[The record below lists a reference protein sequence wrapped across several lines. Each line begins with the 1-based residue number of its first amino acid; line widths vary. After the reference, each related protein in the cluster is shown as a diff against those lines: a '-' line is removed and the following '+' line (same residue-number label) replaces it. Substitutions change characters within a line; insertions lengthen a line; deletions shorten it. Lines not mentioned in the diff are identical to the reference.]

1 MQRRAAD
8 KAGEDDVWRGGRLLL
23 QALAIFIGVV
33 GIANEHQRYRTPG
46 GGIGGN
52 EIVQSFLFD
61 KTGHGND
68 ILARF

>member
-33 GIANEHQRYRTPG
+33 VYGLMVLRTKTIRREELMDISFG
-46 GGIGGN
+46 RK
-52 EIVQSFLFD
+52 IVSICD
-61 KTGHGND
+61 K
-68 ILARF
+68 LRLW

>member
-1 MQRRAAD
+1 MQRCAAD
-8 KAGEDDVWRGGRLLL
+8 KAGEDDIWRTGGLLL

-33 GIANEHQRYRTPG
+33 GIANQYQRYRTPG

-52 EIVQSFLFD
+52 EIVQPFLFD
-61 KTGHGND
+61 KTGDGNN

>member
-8 KAGEDDVWRGGRLLL
+8 KAGEDDVWRRSSLLF
-23 QALAIFIGVV
+23 QAFAIFIGVV
-33 GIANEHQRYRTPG
+33 GIANQYQRYRAPG

-52 EIVQSFLFD
+52 EIVQPFLFD
-61 KTGHGND
+61 KTGDGNN